1 MGTVAGA
8 RPPPAGPQIE
18 TTHDSVAM
26 ASPLRQTVAPSTPSD
41 ELESMVDD
49 ALAAVDAPAPSAA
62 AAWQAALAKVVPCV
76 VVLK

>member
-1 MGTVAGA
+1 
-8 RPPPAGPQIE
+8 
-18 TTHDSVAM
+18 M
-26 ASPLRQTVAPSTPSD
+26 ASPLRQTMAPSTPSD

-49 ALAAVDAPAPSAA
+49 ALAAVDAPGPSAA